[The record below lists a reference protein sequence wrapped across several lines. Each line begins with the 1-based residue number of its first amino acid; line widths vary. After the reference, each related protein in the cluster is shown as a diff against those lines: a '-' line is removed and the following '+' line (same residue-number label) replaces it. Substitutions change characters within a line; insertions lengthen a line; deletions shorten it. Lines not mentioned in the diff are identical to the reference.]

1 MIISLKV
8 ENYRSIREQV
18 EFSMRASSGSHLSD
32 HLIDLPGDNGSV
44 VRTAGF
50 YGPNASGK
58 SNFLK
63 AFAALVYIITD
74 SGNLK
79 EGKRIKCYEPYLLS
93 NKTKGE
99 PTKFEVEFLV
109 SDLRYIYKVEFDRS
123 KIYFESLECFF
134 SKIPSSL
141 FLRDDSGW
149 ENIRFGNSF
158 KGGNKKIPFFEN
170 NSYLSKIAGQPG
182 APESVRDIFQ
192 FFSETLAYLHVGVN
206 FNKSILDNE
215 ENREI
220 FAETTGKFLSLLDTG
235 ISKLEVR
242 ERDLSGIRLPE
253 GLSDEIKNRV
263 ISENKHQ
270 FMFSHISENGDEV
283 VLEKDNES
291 DGTQRLLELAPALI
305 SSFINKRVFIVDEID
320 HNIHPHLAAL
330 ILKLF
335 NDSEVNT
342 HNSQLIFS
350 THNMELMKPER
361 MRRDQI
367 WFSEKHNGQ
376 TSIFSLDDFEKDKVK
391 ASTPFNKWYDEG
403 RFGGTPELNFLNVK
417 NYFISL
423 SQQFSEDEKNSTT
436 LNNDSSDD
444 VFGNLNNLPKFE

>member
-8 ENYRSIREQV
+8 ENFRSIREQA
-18 EFSMRASSGSHLSD
+18 EFSMRASAGSHLSD
-32 HLIDLPGDNGSV
+32 HLIELPGESGSV

-63 AFAALVYIITD
+63 AFAALVYIISK
-74 SGNLK
+74 SGDLK
-79 EGKRIKCYEPYLLS
+79 EGKRIGCYEPYLLS
-93 NKTKGE
+93 NETKE
-99 PTKFEVEFLV
+99 APTKFEVEFFV
-109 SDLRYIYKVEFDRS
+109 SDLRYIYKVEFDRK
-123 KIYFESLECFF
+123 KIHHESLECFF

-141 FLRDDSGW
+141 FIRDDTGW
-149 ENIRFGNSF
+149 ENIKFGNAF

-170 NSYLSKIAGQPG
+170 NSYLSKIGGQPG
-182 APESVRDIFQ
+182 APESVRDIYV
-192 FFSETLAYLHVGVN
+192 FFSETLAHLHVGVN
-206 FNKSILDNE
+206 FNKSILDDE
-215 ENREI
+215 HYREI
-220 FAETTGKFLSLLDTG
+220 FADTTGKFLSLVDTG
-235 ISKLEVR
+235 ISKLEIK

-253 GLSDEIKNRV
+253 GLSDEVKNRV

-270 FMFSHISENGDEV
+270 FMFSHLSENGDEV

-335 NDSEVNT
+335 NDSEVNRY
-342 HNSQLIFS
+342 NSQLIFS
-350 THNMELMKPER
+350 THNMELMKPDR

-403 RFGGTPELNFLNVK
+403 RFGGTPDLNFLHVK
-417 NYFISL
+417 NYFINL
-423 SQQFSEDEKNSTT
+423 SQLFSDDNS
-436 LNNDSSDD
+436 SSDTSNDDDSND
-444 VFGNLNNLPKFE
+444 VFGNLDGLPKFE